1 MVKLNGTLIFPK
13 RQLWIL
19 VCKKKTAAEMTRI
32 LFDYRSVD
40 VKVFFKKVLR
50 NIVDFWKG
58 MDMA

>member
-1 MVKLNGTLIFPK
+1 
-13 RQLWIL
+13 
-19 VCKKKTAAEMTRI
+19 MTRI
-32 LFDYRSVD
+32 LFNYSPAD

>member
-1 MVKLNGTLIFPK
+1 
-13 RQLWIL
+13 
-19 VCKKKTAAEMTRI
+19 MTRI
-32 LFDYRSVD
+32 LFGYKSED